1 MELFLFSTG
10 LQIIFQ
16 IKSCLGQMILNV
28 GRKELT
34 RTFEIELKKLYY
46 FIEET
51 MKFYVIRV
59 KQPKFY
65 IIHIKLKSG

>member
-1 MELFLFSTG
+1 MELFIFSTG

-16 IKSCLGQMILNV
+16 IKSGLGQMILNV
-28 GRKELT
+28 GRKEPT
-34 RTFEIELKKLYY
+34 RTFKIEFKKLYC
-46 FIEET
+46 FIKKT

-65 IIHIKLKSG
+65 IIHIKLELG